1 MIQIDDIGPIF
12 ESVASDAS
20 GSAIGQPAQIDG
32 WHVNATHAVA
42 GWEVYRV
49 NPTYPR
55 RVFGGAQTVFYT
67 FASEREFLAM
77 RKGADLSIPEI
88 VPVPQSITMRQARL
102 ALLNVGLLASVAA
115 AIGALPSP
123 SKEAA
128 QIEWDHSQTVE
139 RHRPFVQSLSAAL
152 GLTGAQLDALFTEA
166 ATL

>member
-1 MIQIDDIGPIF
+1 MIQIDVIGTLYEPAVLGF
-12 ESVASDAS
+12 NGDAVE
-20 GSAIGQPAQIDG
+20 PPLPLDG
-32 WHVNATHAVA
+32 WHVNATHAVT
-42 GWEVYRV
+42 GWGAYIV
-49 NPTYPR
+49 NPACPR

-67 FASEREFLAM
+67 FASEREFQVM
-77 RKGADLSIPEI
+77 MKGADLSIPEI
-88 VPVPQSITMRQARL
+88 VLVPQSITMRQARL
-102 ALLNVGLLASVAA
+102 VLLNAGLLASVAA